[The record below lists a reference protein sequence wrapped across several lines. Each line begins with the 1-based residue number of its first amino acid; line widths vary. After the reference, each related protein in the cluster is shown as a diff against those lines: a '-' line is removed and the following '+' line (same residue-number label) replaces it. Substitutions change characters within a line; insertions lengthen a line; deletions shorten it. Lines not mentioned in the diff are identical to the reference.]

1 MFTNDIWCMRHAH
14 THIHTHTHTHTL
26 THTLTYTLTLT
37 LTHTHSHIHTLTLS
51 LTHSHSHT
59 HSHTHTHTHSHSHT
73 LTGSSPYLIPP
84 KSQGLRE
91 EVFIVLATDSNAEGA
106 ASVLKIEDPTIS
118 TPTTAAPGH
127 PSHPHTCTR
136 SPLTH
141 APGHPSHPHTCTNL
155 SMVETFFLFLF
166 IT

>member
-37 LTHTHSHIHTLTLS
+37 LTLTHTHSHIHTLTLS

-59 HSHTHTHTHSHSHT
+59 LTHTHTHTHTHSHSHT

-127 PSHPHTCTR
+127 
-136 SPLTH
+136 SPLT
-141 APGHPSHPHTCTNL
+141 PSHMHQLEYGGNL
-155 SMVETFFLFLF
+155 FSFFLLRNSVQL
-166 IT
+166 IQHTL